1 MAKPMSPAQI
11 AAIAKTTLINSI
23 SIPLSRETAAF
34 IAARGVQRS
43 APRDSPRPARSRLHH
58 RHHRV
63 GFLVVDDIGTRERIR
78 AYVASRTFTRECGS
92 RGGKRHDTG
101 EQQRLDDSFAAMHL
115 RHFRSPCVNERVS
128 EVGGLAS
135 PGSGN
140 ASPRDSRHGWAVLT

>member
-23 SIPLSRETAAF
+23 TMPSYRETAAF

-63 GFLVVDDIGTRERIR
+63 GFLVVDDIGNRQDH
-78 AYVASRTFTRECGS
+78 
-92 RGGKRHDTG
+92 HDIAFVLPPVL
-101 EQQRLDDSFAAMHL
+101 EAI
-115 RHFRSPCVNERVS
+115 
-128 EVGGLAS
+128 GLAS
-135 PGSGN
+135 
-140 ASPRDSRHGWAVLT
+140 DFSRLVQD